1 MHRFSELLAGL
12 GTRSATVGYAFT
24 ESGRRRDLLERALNF
39 DPTIN
44 KLREMLDGFLSSLPN
59 LVAAVLVAVG
69 VFVLSKGLRE
79 SIRQV
84 LRRSG
89 ASEYAGLIIGRIA
102 QWFVLAFGVLV
113 SVSILFPS
121 INAETLV
128 GILGLGSLAIGF
140 AFRDIAQNFLAGVLI
155 LLTQPF
161 KIGDQIDIN
170 GFEGT
175 VQDIQTRATFI
186 RTYDG
191 RVVVVP
197 NADFL
202 TDTVVV
208 NTAYEI
214 RRSEY
219 DVGIGYPDDMLLA
232 KRLIIAAVRDLEG
245 VLKEPGPDVL
255 TVDLSDSSVNLRVR
269 WWTDSN
275 RSDVVATSDRVIT
288 AVKLALDEGGVNI
301 PFPIRTVYLNQV
313 TSEQASN

>member
-1 MHRFSELLAGL
+1 M
-12 GTRSATVGYAFT
+12 
-24 ESGRRRDLLERALNF
+24 NF

-69 VFVLSKGLRE
+69 VFVLSRGLRE

-175 VQDIQTRATFI
+175 VEDIQTRATFI

-232 KRLIIAAVRDLEG
+232 KRLIVEAVRDLDG
-245 VLKEPGPDVL
+245 VLREPGPDVL
-255 TVDLSDSSVNLRVR
+255 TVELSDSSVNLRVR
-269 WWTDSN
+269 WWTDSA

-313 TSEQASN
+313 QSKQAANEASGVEA

>member
-1 MHRFSELLAGL
+1 M
-12 GTRSATVGYAFT
+12 
-24 ESGRRRDLLERALNF
+24 DI

-44 KLREMLDGFLSSLPN
+44 KLQSMLDGFLAALPN
-59 LVAAVLVAVG
+59 LVMAVLVFLG
-69 VFVLSKGLRE
+69 VVLLSRGLRRM
-79 SIRQV
+79 IYRV
-84 LRRSG
+84 MMRSG
-89 ASEYAGLIIGRIA
+89 AGEYAGIIIGRLA
-102 QWFVLAFGVLV
+102 QWVMLSVGILVAV
-113 SVSILFPS
+113 SVVFPS
-121 INAETLV
+121 INAETLI
-128 GILGLGSLAIGF
+128 GILGLSSLAIGF
-140 AFRDIAQNFLAGVLI
+140 AFRDIAENFLAGVLI

-175 VQDIQTRATFI
+175 VEDIQTRATFI

-202 TDTVVV
+202 TDTVIV
-208 NTAYEI
+208 NTAYKI

-232 KRLIIAAVRDLEG
+232 KRLILDAVRELEG
-245 VLKEPGPDVL
+245 VLPEPGPDVL
-255 TVDLSDSSVNLRVR
+255 TVELSDSSVNLRVR
-269 WWTDSN
+269 WWTDSS

-313 TSEQASN
+313 ESNEQAGS

>member
-1 MHRFSELLAGL
+1 L
-12 GTRSATVGYAFT
+12 
-24 ESGRRRDLLERALNF
+24 DF
-39 DPTIN
+39 DPTID
-44 KLREMLDGFLSSLPN
+44 KLRSMFDGFLASLPN
-59 LVAAVLVAVG
+59 LVVAVLVAVG
-69 VFVLSKGLRE
+69 VFALARALRQTVH
-79 SIRQV
+79 RL

-89 ASEYAGLIIGRIA
+89 ASAYACLILGRVVQWATLSIGGLVAI
-102 QWFVLAFGVLV
+102 
-113 SVSILFPS
+113 SILFPS
-121 INAETLV
+121 ISAETLIGV
-128 GILGLGSLAIGF
+128 LGLGSLAIGF

-175 VQDIQTRATFI
+175 VEDIETRATYI

-208 NTAYEI
+208 NTAYDI

-232 KRLIIAAVRDLEG
+232 KELMLDAVKDLQG
-245 VLKEPGPDVL
+245 VLADPPPDVL

-269 WWTDSN
+269 WWTDSA
-275 RSDVVATSDRVIT
+275 RSDVVATTDRVIT
-288 AVKLALDEGGVNI
+288 AVKLALDRGGVNI

-313 TSEQASN
+313 QNSHTTD

>member
-1 MHRFSELLAGL
+1 MERLL
-12 GTRSATVGYAFT
+12 
-24 ESGRRRDLLERALNF
+24 DF
-39 DPTIN
+39 DPTID
-44 KLREMLDGFLSSLPN
+44 KLRTMFDGFLASLPN
-59 LVAAVLVAVG
+59 LVVAVLVAVG
-69 VFVLSKGLRE
+69 VFVLARALRQTVH
-79 SIRQV
+79 R
-84 LRRSG
+84 LLGRSG
-89 ASEYAGLIIGRIA
+89 ASDYACLILGRVVQWATLSVGGLVAI
-102 QWFVLAFGVLV
+102 
-113 SVSILFPS
+113 SIVFPS
-121 INAETLV
+121 ISAETLIGV
-128 GILGLGSLAIGF
+128 LGLGSLAIGF

-175 VQDIQTRATFI
+175 VEDIETRATYI

-208 NTAYEI
+208 NTAYDV

-232 KRLIIAAVRDLEG
+232 KELMLDAVKDLQG
-245 VLKEPGPDVL
+245 VLKDPPPDVL

-269 WWTDSN
+269 WWTDSA
-275 RSDVVATSDRVIT
+275 RSDVVATTDRVIT
-288 AVKLALDEGGVNI
+288 AVKLALDQGGINI

-313 TSEQASN
+313 QNSHTTD